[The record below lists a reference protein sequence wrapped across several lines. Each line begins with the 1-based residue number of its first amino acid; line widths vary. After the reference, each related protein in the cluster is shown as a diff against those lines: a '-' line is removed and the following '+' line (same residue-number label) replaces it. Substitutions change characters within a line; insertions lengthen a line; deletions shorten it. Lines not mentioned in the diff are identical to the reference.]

1 MQRDFARL
9 FGIVTMQKLVVL
21 NDEDITRLLPRTD
34 VRAALERMFIA
45 LADGRAVQPP
55 QTLSL
60 FPAGGG
66 DFITYPGVLG
76 SDGVF
81 GTKLSPYI
89 PGTNGATVTAWTLLM
104 SMETGKPLLLCDSKR
119 LTTER
124 TAATTAIAAD
134 LLASKEAKILTIIG
148 TGEIGLA
155 HLRHAASIR
164 PWQEIRLCSPDI
176 ANRHGLPV
184 QLESGCPVTK
194 STYTD
199 TAAAGADVVMLCTSS
214 GTSVIDASR
223 FGAGV
228 LVTSISTN
236 VANAHEI
243 APDTLNRFDVYCDY
257 RATTP
262 AAAGE
267 MKLAAERGQWSTDR
281 LVGDLPEL
289 LSGRTTARDTGRPA
303 FFRSIGLGLEDIATA
318 SALLSAARS

>member
-1 MQRDFARL
+1 MRQP
-9 FGIVTMQKLVVL
+9 IVL
-21 NDEDITRLLPRTD
+21 NDEDIIRLLPRTD

-45 LADGRAVQPP
+45 LAEGQAVQPP

-60 FPAGGG
+60 FPTGGG
-66 DFITYPGVLG
+66 DFITYPGIFG

-89 PGTNGATVTAWTLLM
+89 PGPNGATVTAWTLLM

-134 LLASKEAKILTIIG
+134 FLAARDAKVLTIIG

-155 HLRHAASIR
+155 HLRHAATIR
-164 PWQEIRLCSPDI
+164 PWQEVRLCSPDI
-176 ANRHGLPV
+176 TARQGLPA

-194 STYTD
+194 STD
-199 TAAAGADVVMLCTSS
+199 ADSAAARADVVMLCTSS
-214 GTSVIDASR
+214 GTPVIDASKIP
-223 FGAGV
+223 AGV

-243 APDTLNRFDVYCDY
+243 APDTLGRFEAYCDY

-262 AAAGE
+262 AVAGE
-267 MKLAAERGQWSTDR
+267 MKLAAESGQWSTDR
-281 LVGDLPEL
+281 IVGDLPEL
-289 LSGRTTARDTGRPA
+289 LSGRAPARDTVRPA
-303 FFRSIGLGLEDIATA
+303 FFRSIGLGLEDIAIA
-318 SALLSAARS
+318 SALLSAARN